1 MSDLAA
7 SVGATFITRESGV
20 KLNDVQLKHLGSAK
34 SVEGNKYVT
43 TFVGGNADFE
53 EIEKRIESLKS
64 DIKIAMTCSLQS

>member
-20 KLNDVQLKHLGSAK
+20 KLNEVQLKHLGTAK
-34 SVEGNKYVT
+34 SVEGNKYST

-53 EIEKRIESLKS
+53 EIEKESNLLR
-64 DIKIAMTCSLQS
+64 AT